1 MYVANDLHGHKALVG
16 KVVHAIESTLE
27 VGDTLIINGDGA
39 GARGPIMN
47 NLVKIFYEVRRG
59 EADFDELVKALT
71 EIIGQKP
78 ELAKDSVFSAVHAG
92 VFRAFMAEQY
102 PAFKECVE
110 QELLMVIEDTLRPI
124 SLAAKQ
130 KGVRVIYVPGNGE
143 IVPSDFDTSDIAVER
158 TLPPEERFYQRI
170 AREGFFAQF
179 GIEYVP
185 YALRLSP
192 KVLLLSTNLLDL
204 PADEALSLVGESGA
218 ETADTVVVH
227 YPPTA
232 TAGRWFHF
240 WNPNR
245 VDIARIDALKA
256 LLNGLSIHNAIIYFG
271 HIHLPASDARMDQ
284 LPPAIG
290 FGYDGDENNGL
301 WVKPGE
307 VIKII

>member
-1 MYVANDLHGHKALVG
+1 MYVTNDLHGHKALVD

-39 GARGPIMN
+39 GARGPVMN

-59 EADFDELVKALT
+59 ETDFNELLKALT
-71 EIIGQKP
+71 EIIGQRP
-78 ELAKDSVFSAVHAG
+78 ELSKDAVFGAVHAG

-102 PAFKECVE
+102 PTFRDCVE
-110 QELLMVIEDTLRPI
+110 RELLMVIEDTLRPI

-143 IVPSDFDTSDIAVER
+143 IVPSDFDVTDIKVER

-185 YALRLSP
+185 YVLRLSP

-204 PADEALSLVGESGA
+204 STDEALSLVGESGT
-218 ETADTVVVH
+218 ETNTVVVH

-232 TAGRWFHF
+232 TVGRWFHF

-245 VDIARIDALKA
+245 VDIARIDALMT
-256 LLNGLSIHNAIIYFG
+256 LLNRLSVHNAIVYFG
-271 HIHLPASDARMDQ
+271 HIHLSASDARMEQ

-290 FGYDGDENNGL
+290 FGYDGDEKNNGL